1 MNRILIATDGSPSSR
16 EAVEFGIELAEA
28 EEADVVFVHV
38 LKPMDIYSTSGFGM
52 VGAMPHEPTE
62 DERNVLEEAEEV
74 AESHGVRSTTKLV
87 LGDAT
92 DEIVSYADDL
102 DVDLIVI
109 GSRGHGTLAS
119 ALLGSVS
126 RGVLSESKRPVA
138 VVRGLATAEVAGTTT
153 H

>member
-1 MNRILIATDGSPSSR
+1 MNKILIATDGSPSSR
-16 EAVEFGIELAEA
+16 EAVEFGVELAEA
-28 EEADVVFVHV
+28 EDAAVVFVHIIR
-38 LKPMDIYSTSGFGM
+38 PMDIYPTTGFGM

-62 DERNVLEEAEEV
+62 DDRDVLDEAEEV
-74 AESHGVRSTTKLV
+74 AENHGVRSTTKL
-87 LGDAT
+87 LWGNAS
-92 DEIVSYADDL
+92 DEIVTYADNL
-102 DVDLIVI
+102 GVDLIVI

-138 VVRGLATAEVAGTTT
+138 VVRGLATAEVTATTP